1 MLASGR
7 APCDEAS
14 LRCGDARVAC
24 AVSARPYVLAT
35 AVLGSSM
42 AFIDGTVLN
51 VALPAIQGGLGASVG
66 QMQWI
71 INAYM
76 LLLGSLLLMGG
87 AAGDRF
93 GRRRVFS
100 LGVLLFA
107 LASAACG
114 LAPDSATLI
123 VARAVQGVGAALLVP
138 GSLALISANFPKDV
152 RGPAIG
158 TWAGFAALTTAAGP
172 LLGGWLIDT
181 LSWRAIFFVNL
192 PLSAVTLV
200 LAARFVPE
208 SRDPD
213 ATSAPLDWP
222 GAILAV
228 LAFGGLTFGF
238 TMAGEKHLA
247 DPAALG
253 ALGLGVALLLAF
265 VLREARASAPMM
277 PLGLFRSPT
286 FSGANLLTL
295 LLYFALSGVL
305 FLLPFNLI
313 QVHGYSALG
322 AGAAFLPFTAVMGLL
337 SRRAGGLIE
346 RFGPRWPLTVGP
358 LITAA
363 GFAALALPGTSG
375 SYWTTFF
382 PAMLVLGIGMTISVA
397 PLTTAVMNAV
407 DERHTGTA
415 SGINNAASR
424 IAGLLAVAVL
434 GALAFGL
441 FEPAL
446 ADRLAGLDLPEE
458 SRAAILERSQ
468 ALTSL
473 ELPANLDDETA
484 VAARAAINQ
493 SFVVGFRAVMLAA
506 AAAAALSAVF
516 AALMIGRAE
525 ASS

>member
-1 MLASGR
+1 MLASGH

-14 LRCGDARVAC
+14 LRHGGAPADC
-24 AVSARPYVLAT
+24 AASARPYVLAA

-51 VALPAIQGGLGASVG
+51 VALPAIQHGLGASVS

-76 LLLGSLLLMGG
+76 LLLGSLLLLGG

-93 GRRRVFS
+93 GRRRIFAI
-100 LGVLLFA
+100 GVLLFA

-114 LAPDSATLI
+114 LAPDSTTLI
-123 VARAVQGVGAALLVP
+123 VARAIQGVGAALLVP
-138 GSLALISANFPKDV
+138 GSLALISANFPKDA

-192 PLSAVTLV
+192 PLSAATLV

-213 ATSAPLDWP
+213 AASAPLDWP
-222 GAILAV
+222 GAALAV
-228 LAFGGLTFGF
+228 LAFGGLTLGF
-238 TMAGEKHLA
+238 TVAGEESLA
-247 DPAALG
+247 EPAAFG
-253 ALGLGVALLLAF
+253 GLGLGIGLLVAF

-305 FLLPFNLI
+305 FFLPFNLI

-337 SRRAGGLIE
+337 SRGAGGLIE
-346 RFGPRWPLTVGP
+346 RFGARWPLTVGP
-358 LITAA
+358 LITAG

-446 ADRLAGLDLPEE
+446 AERLADLHLPEG
-458 SRAAILERSQ
+458 SRAAILERSG

-473 ELPANLDDETA
+473 ELPAYLDHETA
-484 VAARAAINQ
+484 AAARAAINQ
-493 SFVVGFRAVMLAA
+493 SFIESFRAVMLTA

-516 AALMIGRAE
+516 AAVMIERPKAPG
-525 ASS
+525 